1 MKKLSAL
8 MVGACL
14 ALSMAATPVYA
25 TEAEYAKVQL
35 LTVQAESSY
44 RDSDVDIQYREDR
57 ETNTVTADVVD
68 KETGKVLESFC
79 ERPDVSIDSVRA
91 VKRDKTSRATQ
102 TYNTTLAHNVTLEKP
117 NGRAIQAYVWVEVN
131 VTADFSW
138 AQINRVNKCGHQSG
152 NSGAYH
158 LQAANTT
165 VRTTQF
171 PCNTVSMQINGIIE
185 VSSTNTVGF
194 SFSGLQTLG
203 FGMSG
208 SSSSQWTARKSY
220 NRQTSFSLM

>member
-25 TEAEYAKVQL
+25 TEAEHAKVQL

-57 ETNTVTADVVD
+57 ETNTVTAD
-68 KETGKVLESFC
+68 
-79 ERPDVSIDSVRA
+79 
-91 VKRDKTSRATQ
+91 
-102 TYNTTLAHNVTLEKP
+102 
-117 NGRAIQAYVWVEVN
+117 
-131 VTADFSW
+131 FSW
-138 AQINRVNKCGHQSG
+138 AQINQVNKCGHQSG

-194 SFSGLQTLG
+194 SFSGLQALG